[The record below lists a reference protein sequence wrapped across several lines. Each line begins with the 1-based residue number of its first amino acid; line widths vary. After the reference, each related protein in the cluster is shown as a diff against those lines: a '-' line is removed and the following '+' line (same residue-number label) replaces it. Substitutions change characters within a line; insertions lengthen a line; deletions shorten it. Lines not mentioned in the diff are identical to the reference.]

1 MLDLGHNKINHIIDE
16 IGKLKELQF
25 IYLNDNNLEKLQ
37 YALSELSNLLYLN
50 ATDNNL
56 K

>member
-1 MLDLGHNKINHIIDE
+1 MVDLGNNKINHIIDE

-25 IYLNDNNLEKLQ
+25 LYLNDNNLDKLQ
-37 YALSELSNLLYLN
+37 HALSELSNLLYLN
-50 ATDNNL
+50 ATDNEL